1 MRLEG
6 IEPDQL
12 TAGMLLQFEKNNSH
26 CHKRVRCS
34 VLASKNSKP
43 GLHRQKAMDGH
54 ENRSNWWYR
63 AHRINNC

>member
-1 MRLEG
+1 MRLEV

-12 TAGMLLQFEKNNSH
+12 TAGVLLQFEKSDSH

-34 VLASKNSKP
+34 VLASKNGKLE
-43 GLHRQKAMDGH
+43 LHRQKAMDGH
-54 ENRSNWWYR
+54 RDHSNWWCR

>member
-1 MRLEG
+1 MRIKV

-12 TAGMLLQFEKNNSH
+12 TAGVLLQCEQSDCY

-34 VLASKNSKP
+34 VLASKNGKP

-54 ENRSNWWYR
+54 EHRSN
-63 AHRINNC
+63 